1 MKENGGRIE
10 RNGVFSVLKKWL
22 ALFTIIVLIAAGC
35 SKKEP
40 VVQET
45 EEPNSDVIEEPQ
57 QADNEKEYSFHYPL
71 TGMGSEEEVT
81 GRAIAVMVNNDPAAR
96 PQTGLPHADI
106 VYEVL
111 AEGNVTRFL
120 AIFQSEQPKRIGP
133 VRSARD
139 YFIELAKGY
148 DSLYVAHGNSLTAER
163 MLKSDYID
171 NLNGLYYDG
180 TLFERVSFRKAPHN
194 SYISFENIMKGAD
207 QKDFDMDEEPDSL
220 TFLTEKEVEKLSG
233 TAANKISISYYDQVF
248 SSSFEFDVD
257 SQKYKRFSNGVQT
270 VDYDSEDPVLVD
282 NVFVVETAHKV
293 VSDVGHREI
302 NLTSGGRAF
311 LFQQGQMFEVEWE
324 NNDGRILP
332 YVNGKPVGLIPG
344 KTWINII
351 PVKTGLDHDVTY
363 E

>member
-1 MKENGGRIE
+1 
-10 RNGVFSVLKKWL
+10 VLKKWL
-22 ALFTIIVLIAAGC
+22 VLFTVVVLIAVGC

-40 VVQET
+40 VVQDN
-45 EEPNSDVIEEPQ
+45 EEQNSDVIEEPQ
-57 QADNEKEYSFHYPL
+57 QSDKEKEYSFHYPL

-81 GRAIAVMVNNDPAAR
+81 GRAVAVMVNNHPSAR
-96 PQTGLPHADI
+96 PQSGLPQADI

-111 AEGNVTRFL
+111 VEGNVTRFL
-120 AIFQSEQPKRIGP
+120 AVYQSEQPNKVGP

-139 YFIELAKGY
+139 YYIELAKGY

-163 MLKSDYID
+163 MLKSGYID

-180 TLFERVSFRKAPHN
+180 TLFERASFRKAPHN
-194 SYISFENIMKGAD
+194 SYIQFKNIMKGAE
-207 QKDFDMDEEPDSL
+207 QKDYDMDTEPDSL
-220 TFLTEKEVEKLSG
+220 TFLAEKEVEKLSG
-233 TAANKISISYYDQVF
+233 VAANKISISYYDQVF
-248 SSSFEFDVD
+248 SSTFEFDKD
-257 SQKYKRFSNGVQT
+257 SEKYKRFSNGVQT
-270 VDYDSEDPVLVD
+270 ADYDSKDPVLVD

-302 NLTSGGRAF
+302 DLTSGGRAF
-311 LFQQGQMFEVEWE
+311 LFQKGQMFEVEWE
-324 NNDGRILP
+324 NVDGRILP
-332 YVNGKPVGLIPG
+332 YANGKPVGLIPG